1 MKTVLPITTSLLLIF
16 CGLTSFAQ
24 KIFSEGV
31 IKYDVYI
38 NNEEKPGGVYVIS
51 VKGGNI
57 KRELAMNNGFNNITI
72 YTVKNGKTLSINMAE
87 QNKYALE
94 MTQEEVNEKNLKFAN
109 AKFASLNQQK
119 TIAGYNCTGSKVT
132 YANKEEAEFYYTSDL
147 LPPADNFI
155 SMFPGLK
162 GLPLQYVVKSGNNMT
177 MRFVANLVDNMIID
191 SKIFI
196 IPAEYKIVTKAE
208 LEKLK

>member
-1 MKTVLPITTSLLLIF
+1 
-16 CGLTSFAQ
+16 
-24 KIFSEGV
+24 
-31 IKYDVYI
+31 
-38 NNEEKPGGVYVIS
+38 
-51 VKGGNI
+51 
-57 KRELAMNNGFNNITI
+57 
-72 YTVKNGKTLSINMAE
+72 MAD

-94 MTQEEVNEKNLKFAN
+94 MTQEEVNEKNLKFSN
-109 AKFASLNQQK
+109 AQFSSLNQQK
-119 TIAGYNCTGSKVT
+119 KIAGYNCTGSKVT
-132 YANKEEAEFYYTSDL
+132 YANKEEADFFFTTEL
-147 LPPADNFI
+147 LPPGDNFI

-162 GLPLQYVVKSGNNMT
+162 GLPLEYKVKSGNNIT